1 MTAIIGLDLSLTS
14 SGVAIKPALAD
25 NRKEKVFAIPTTAKE
40 HIRDRWKKIV
50 VAIKREVRVG
60 DSCFIEDYAYGMPS
74 QRSNLTTLAEVG
86 GIIKF
91 MLLNMGVPIFPVSP
105 GTLKKWATGKGNAKK
120 EDMKLAVY
128 KKFDMEFET
137 SDEADA
143 FLLADFGS
151 QVLQVDTLLRR
162 KLMAYELAALVDY
175 RKKHKL

>member
-14 SGVAIKPALAD
+14 SGVAVKPALAD

-40 HIRDRWKKIV
+40 SIEDRWKKI
-50 VAIKREVRVG
+50 ALGIKHEVRAG

-91 MLLNMGVPIFPVSP
+91 MLLNMGVPVFPVSP

-128 KKFDMEFET
+128 KKFGREFVT

-143 FLLADFGS
+143 FLLADFGNC
-151 QVLQVDTLLRR
+151 VLQRDALLQR
-162 KLMAYELAALVDY
+162 KLLAYERAALVEY